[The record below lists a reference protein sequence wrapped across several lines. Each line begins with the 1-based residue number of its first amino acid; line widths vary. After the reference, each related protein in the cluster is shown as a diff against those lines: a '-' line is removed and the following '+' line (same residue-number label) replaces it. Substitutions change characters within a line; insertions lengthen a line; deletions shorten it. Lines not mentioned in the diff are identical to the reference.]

1 MTMTPPPSL
10 PARDGAELLSGWRY
24 RAVLSSVFLAVAS
37 YLGFAFW
44 SGWQDIVHAV
54 GKVGFLGVATALS
67 LSLINYGLRFI
78 RWQIYL
84 QAMNHTI
91 PWWPSLKIYLAGF
104 ALTTTPGKA
113 GEALRGVLLKRWEI
127 PYSKSLAAF
136 LSERLSDLLAV
147 VLLALFGLLV
157 YPAAQ
162 PLIAV
167 AAIGVLVT
175 LLVVAN
181 QELLERLHAMIQGRS
196 RIRTSLGYLL
206 QILLQT
212 RHCHAPAVL
221 LRATGLSLIAW
232 TAEALAFYLILR
244 WMELEISLTFAV
256 FIYAAS
262 MLAGALSFMPGG
274 LGGAEAV
281 MVALLLWKGAGNA
294 EAIAATVLIRMSTLW
309 FAVGIGVFFYLLA
322 RRAIKL

>member
-181 QELLERLHAMIQGRS
+181 QGLLERLHAMIQGRS